1 MRRFS
6 SSLLLALAAAVA
18 TSSTAAAE
26 SLESEMGIIN
36 NGGSV
41 KLDPSVQHIP
51 LHPAQSALRPPPPRT
66 PESPDLFVGLSVFR
80 DGYRC
85 AKTMLTGFKRATHP
99 ERLYFGVVDQVN
111 PGDDKCINE
120 FCKLS
125 KAEWPDMAGDCP
137 YRDHVRVD
145 EHLADDSRGP
155 TLARHF
161 QQQLLRD
168 EEFCLQLD
176 GHSIF
181 TNRWDEN
188 LIAEWTRV
196 QNEMAVL
203 TTYLHHIHDFVQEN
217 GDNKHPN
224 SLPHLCTTIRGGN
237 GLVRNEGASM
247 ISGSKFPQLSALWGA
262 GLSFSKC
269 HAERRVLIDS
279 HTLWMFDG
287 EEFLR
292 SSHLWTH
299 GYDMY
304 SPSMLG
310 SVVYHNY
317 SKVPARFEHVKVDQT
332 KKAIETEMGINR
344 FHLIVGKPFKGNVDA
359 LEMDK
364 FQFGSVRT
372 FDEYLQFS
380 GVTFEPGKND
390 TKSCNQLHWVPYSN
404 ATEVEQI
411 VGGGWTLHPKTTTP
425 PVVAVE
431 KPSRKDRNPA
441 PLNVHDPDEP
451 ATQEPVDAHADT
463 GGNGG
468 DEKLPSALNPKFR
481 KEMSDKLSAGASSGA
496 VWFLLVVVAAF
507 VFVMVSN
514 DAYSRGVRRSF
525 RMKDSAL
532 AK

>member
-1 MRRFS
+1 MARRL
-6 SSLLLALAAAVA
+6 SSLLLLAATAMLAPTA
-18 TSSTAAAE
+18 TGAE

-36 NGGSV
+36 SGGTV

-51 LHPAQSALRPPPPRT
+51 LDPAQAALRPPPPRT
-66 PESPDLFVGLSVFR
+66 PDSADVFVGLSVFR

-85 AKTMLTGFKRATHP
+85 AKTMFTGFKRATHP
-99 ERLYFGVVDQVN
+99 ERLFFGVVDQVN
-111 PGDDKCINE
+111 PGDDKCIDE
-120 FCKLS
+120 FCKMA
-125 KAEWPDMAGDCP
+125 KAEWPNNGECP
-137 YRDHVRVD
+137 YRDHIRVD

-155 TLARHF
+155 TLARHY
-161 QQQLLRD
+161 QQKLLRN

-188 LIAEWTRV
+188 LIAEWMRV
-196 QNEMAVL
+196 KNEMAVL

-317 SKVPARFEHVKVDQT
+317 SKVPARCV
-332 KKAIETEMGINR
+332 
-344 FHLIVGKPFKGNVDA
+344 L
-359 LEMDK
+359 
-364 FQFGSVRT
+364 
-372 FDEYLQFS
+372 
-380 GVTFEPGKND
+380 
-390 TKSCNQLHWVPYSN
+390 
-404 ATEVEQI
+404 
-411 VGGGWTLHPKTTTP
+411 
-425 PVVAVE
+425 
-431 KPSRKDRNPA
+431 
-441 PLNVHDPDEP
+441 
-451 ATQEPVDAHADT
+451 
-463 GGNGG
+463 
-468 DEKLPSALNPKFR
+468 
-481 KEMSDKLSAGASSGA
+481 
-496 VWFLLVVVAAF
+496 
-507 VFVMVSN
+507 
-514 DAYSRGVRRSF
+514 
-525 RMKDSAL
+525 
-532 AK
+532 